1 VSAERTSIA
10 ALDPKDGLPDWRD
23 VQRLYRA
30 VIHLQLTTDAQRVE
44 IDTLKRRVSY
54 LEGAHQP

>member
-1 VSAERTSIA
+1 MSAERVAT
-10 ALDPKDGLPDWRD
+10 LDAKDGPPDWRD

-30 VIHLQLTTDAQRVE
+30 VIHLQLTTDTQRVE
-44 IDTLKRRVSY
+44 LDTLKRRVSF